1 MTDHSNSVK
10 SRKIRVKNSLKLDV
24 VVQPPTPL
32 LRSNTMPGKS
42 STNNGIP
49 RVPRSK
55 TLGLPEKEKA
65 RSDDGFH
72 SDSDSNQSAHSVN
85 SNLSTHSSM
94 SYFRAPS
101 IKSDTVIRVRSKSSL
116 GSDLSEKSHLDNL
129 NSATLAANRQLQ
141 ADKQAEEA
149 RKNRKIADLEI
160 SIKSLISINSELDAT
175 NKKLNAEIIELKRKL
190 QINDSIKSDVHDDE
204 LSEMDLAELAKDVR
218 FFKIYLMTDK
228 LLQEAQEAL
237 ALDSSKLIGSRVLT
251 NAEIEETNFDDSEIE
266 IKIERQHDSENTT
279 IPPPEKSPGVD
290 NNTSTT
296 DDDSTSKKNSIT
308 NPKSKSKSKS
318 KSRKKE
324 KSKSQSLLNTSLP
337 NSSESKDRVQEVI
350 KQLLTIA
357 KQDDGSNNKSSK
369 PQQPEI
375 KGLRLLLSNTN
386 NNNTMSNNTISSNAI
401 SSNTI
406 NSGDSPPS
414 PTVMLLYEL
423 QELLGYGDE
432 ESSKNMKENR
442 RSLPNLPSENYFYD
456 NEGDSDNAKFYR
468 RLSSP
473 IFKTNTMNNNRSDN
487 DITLSKIKNLY
498 PHGADTGKPSFWA
511 SSLGL
516 LNPWKTE

>member
-1 MTDHSNSVK
+1 MTDHSNPVK
-10 SRKIRVKNSLKLDV
+10 TRKIRVKNSAKLDII
-24 VVQPPTPL
+24 VQPPTPL
-32 LRSNTMPGKS
+32 MRSNTMPGKS
-42 STNNGIP
+42 STSNGIP

-94 SYFRAPS
+94 SYYNRAPS
-101 IKSDTVIRVRSKSSL
+101 IKSDTIIRVRSKSSL
-116 GSDLSEKSHLDNL
+116 GSASSDLSEKSHLDNL
-129 NSATLAANRQLQ
+129 NLATLAANRQLQ
-141 ADKQAEEA
+141 VDKQAEEA

-160 SIKSLISINSELDAT
+160 SIKSLISINSELDAA
-175 NKKLNAEIIELKRKL
+175 NKKLNSEIIELKRKL
-190 QINDSIKSDVHDDE
+190 QINDSIKSEIHDDE
-204 LSEMDLAELAKDVR
+204 LSEATELAKDVR

-228 LLQEAQEAL
+228 LLQDAQEAL

-251 NAEIEETNFDDSEIE
+251 NAEIAETNFDNSEIE
-266 IKIERQHDSENTT
+266 IKLEQQHDSDDTTNTT
-279 IPPPEKSPGVD
+279 IPSTEKS
-290 NNTSTT
+290 T
-296 DDDSTSKKNSIT
+296 
-308 NPKSKSKSKS
+308 
-318 KSRKKE
+318 
-324 KSKSQSLLNTSLP
+324 
-337 NSSESKDRVQEVI
+337 ESKDRVQEVI

-357 KQDDGSNNKSSK
+357 KQDNDNRNSK
-369 PQQPEI
+369 PPQPEI
-375 KGLRLLLSNTN
+375 K
-386 NNNTMSNNTISSNAI
+386 
-401 SSNTI
+401 
-406 NSGDSPPS
+406 
-414 PTVMLLYEL
+414 VMLLYEL

-442 RSLPNLPSENYFYD
+442 RSLPNLPSENYFHD

-487 DITLSKIKNLY
+487 DVNPLKAKNLH
-498 PHGADTGKPSFWA
+498 PHGAESGRPSFWA

-516 LNPWKTE
+516 LNPWKERDK